1 MKFGFKFIGVV
12 FVTIISFI
20 GVFSYVFDSKIDL
33 NGDNANY
40 YVLGK
45 SIHQGEGYVNINSV
59 FKSPNNHFPPGY
71 PAIISVIF
79 IFSESIIAVKIANG
93 LFLLASIILSF
104 IIIREITNRDLV
116 AWLSLP
122 FLILNVH
129 LLKYGTMMMT
139 EISFL
144 FFSLLSFLYFLR
156 ADSAEGKKMM
166 FSYIL
171 AFLFFIVAFYIRTL
185 GIAILA
191 AYSLVLLFRWREK
204 WKVMIAFIAGFVVC
218 YFPWWL
224 RAKNLGG
231 SSYLK
236 QLVMINPYRPE
247 LGEVGL
253 GNLITRIGS
262 NAGRYLSRE
271 IPEVLF
277 PFKTFSYKES
287 AGVGEWITGI
297 IIASIIVLGIVH
309 LKKYRKLI
317 VGYMAATF
325 AVLLIWPDV
334 WVGIRFVLPTLPF
347 LLLFFLLGIE
357 YAIEMIKKSLR
368 WKNKLLLMVVLLL
381 LFPFYG
387 EINNMHHNANNDYVG
402 KWKNYFSLGKS
413 LKRSG
418 MSDVVVSC
426 RKPSLFYLY
435 SGTFTTRYKYTLDDQ
450 ELLKDLEKRKVD
462 FVVVEQLG
470 YSSTYRYLVP
480 AIKKNQDRFNLVS
493 VIENPETYL
502 LEFKHAPY
510 K

>member
-1 MKFGFKFIGVV
+1 
-12 FVTIISFI
+12 
-20 GVFSYVFDSKIDL
+20 
-33 NGDNANY
+33 
-40 YVLGK
+40 
-45 SIHQGEGYVNINSV
+45 
-59 FKSPNNHFPPGY
+59 
-71 PAIISVIF
+71 
-79 IFSESIIAVKIANG
+79 
-93 LFLLASIILSF
+93 
-104 IIIREITNRDLV
+104 
-116 AWLSLP
+116 
-122 FLILNVH
+122 
-129 LLKYGTMMMT
+129 
-139 EISFL
+139 
-144 FFSLLSFLYFLR
+144 
-156 ADSAEGKKMM
+156 
-166 FSYIL
+166 
-171 AFLFFIVAFYIRTL
+171 
-185 GIAILA
+185 
-191 AYSLVLLFRWREK
+191 
-204 WKVMIAFIAGFVVC
+204 
-218 YFPWWL
+218 
-224 RAKNLGG
+224 
-231 SSYLK
+231 
-236 QLVMINPYRPE
+236 
-247 LGEVGL
+247 VGL

-480 AIKKNQDRFNLVS
+480 AIKKNQDRFNIVS